1 MPRRAYYN
9 DVDPFCA
16 AWLRELIKRRLI
28 PDGEVD
34 ERSIVDVRSDDLRG
48 FGQCHFFAGIS
59 GWGLAGIIAGVDGWP
74 DWWSASAPCPP
85 FSVAGKKLFCPECAS
100 GNLVWCPRRAG
111 FAICADCRHAWFA
124 DGRHL
129 WPEVWRLVAERRPS
143 RIVGEQVASRQA
155 LDAWFPGVRGSLEI
169 CGYAV
174 GAANLPACSV
184 NAPHLRERLFWCAAM
199 ADANSERTHA
209 RGGDDQTARHGHSAD
224 AAGCADDG
232 MADAESLGR
241 GRRQDDE
248 NRGRGQ
254 LASADS
260 DARGVAQG
268 DAFGSGLERQRG
280 HVDDGREPGRDREGA
295 AESTAATGAGV
306 EHAEGDRRGKGRSEH
321 ELWNGRSTVASAI
334 GWDDA
339 AWFTGA
345 DGKTRRV
352 PRSLEPRVRGLVARL
367 SAGMDPGWFGS
378 GAETVPL
385 LAQGVTNRI
394 GLLRGYG
401 NAIVP
406 AVAAEFIKAVMEC
419 MP

>member
-1 MPRRAYYN
+1 MRGNYYN
-9 DVDPFCA
+9 DADPFVA
-16 AWLRELIKRRLI
+16 AWLRELIARELI
-28 PDGEVD
+28 PAGEVD
-34 ERSIVDVRSDDLRG
+34 ERSIVDVRSDEIVG
-48 FGQCHFFAGIS
+48 FRQWHFFAGIA
-59 GWGLAGIIAGVDGWP
+59 GWSLALDLAGWP
-74 DWWSASAPCPP
+74 RDRQILTGSCPCQP
-85 FSVAGKKLFCPECAS
+85 FSVAGKGE
-100 GNLVWCPRRAG
+100 G
-111 FAICADCRHAWFA
+111 FRDER
-124 DGRHL
+124 DL
-129 WPEVWRLVAERRPS
+129 WPELY
-143 RIVGEQVASRQA
+143 RIIRELQPQLAAGEQVAGRA
-155 LDAWFPGVRGSLEI
+155 GLEWLDRVHDDLEA

-174 GAANLPACSV
+174 GAAVLPAGAV
-184 NAPHLRERLFWCAAM
+184 GAPHRRERLFWVADANGGNASAQREQRGREQRFQPEGRRDCAAM

-254 LASADS
+254 FASADS

-406 AVAAEFIKAVMEC
+406 AVAAEFIKAAMEC